1 MDSDEKDIENI
12 DTMSTVPK
20 VGGTIGKL
28 FNLLDSIFTT
38 LATLALI
45 AIVLTVLLQI
55 IGRLFLPSPPIWTA
69 EGSKYLFIYMVAMAS
84 GVVIRR
90 SRNVNVEL
98 FQTYLG
104 PRGLAIYQAMV
115 CALVGVF
122 AAIILPHAWDFARI
136 GAFQSSPTLKIPMLY
151 IFLSVTFLFALVLL
165 YSAIGVFEAIA
176 SMFRKTPSETEHSSW
191 N

>member
-1 MDSDEKDIENI
+1 MDSDEKDLENI
-12 DTMSTVPK
+12 DVMSTVPK

-28 FNLLDSIFTT
+28 FDILDSIFTAF
-38 LATLALI
+38 ATLALL
-45 AIVLTVLLQI
+45 AIVFTVLVQI
-55 IGRLFLPSPPIWTA
+55 ISRLFFPSPPIWTA

-98 FQTYLG
+98 FQVYLS
-104 PRGLAIYQAMV
+104 PRGLAVYQAV
-115 CALVGVF
+115 ICTLIGSF
-122 AAIILPHAWDFARI
+122 AAYILPHAWAFAQV
-136 GAFQSSPTLKIPMLY
+136 GTFQSSPTLYISMFY
-151 IFLSVTFLFALVLL
+151 IFLSTVFLFSLVLL

-176 SMFRKTPSETEHSSW
+176 AMFRKPPTETESTSW